1 MSEINE
7 ELFKSKKGGEYP
19 RNDISNDFAIPGE
32 ITVTI
37 TLNEYR
43 ALVSANAISEK
54 RNSELNSKFYDAQAK
69 SSALKQERE
78 KFVNEIAELKVK
90 ISDLLMEKTASSQ
103 TDKDKEAEEEEGE
116 D

>member
-1 MSEINE
+1 MLEINE
-7 ELFKSKKGGEYP
+7 ELFKAKKGGEYS

-54 RNSELNSKFYDAQAK
+54 RISDLNSERYDAQAE
-69 SSALKQERE
+69 ANTLKQERE
-78 KFVNEIAELKVK
+78 KLVKEIAELKIK
-90 ISDLLMEKTASSQ
+90 ISDLLMEKNTPPQ
-103 TDKDKEAEEEEGE
+103 DDKDDEEEEE
-116 D
+116 AE

>member
-1 MSEINE
+1 MLEINE
-7 ELFKSKKGGEYP
+7 ELFKAKKGGEYS
-19 RNDISNDFAIPGE
+19 RKDIRNDFAIPGE

-43 ALVSANAISEK
+43 ALISANAISEK
-54 RNSELNSKFYDAQAK
+54 RISDLNSERYDAQDECNT
-69 SSALKQERE
+69 LKQERE
-78 KFVNEIAELKVK
+78 KLLKEIAELKIK

-103 TDKDKEAEEEEGE
+103 TDKDEEAEEEEGE

>member
-1 MSEINE
+1 MLEINE
-7 ELFKSKKGGEYP
+7 ELFKAKNGGEYS

-54 RNSELNSKFYDAQAK
+54 RNSELNSKLYK
-69 SSALKQERE
+69 E
-78 KFVNEIAELKVK
+78 KLVNEIAELRVK
-90 ISDLLMEKTASSQ
+90 ISDLLMEKNTPPQ
-103 TDKDKEAEEEEGE
+103 DDKGEEEEE
-116 D
+116 VE

>member
-1 MSEINE
+1 MLEINE
-7 ELFKSKKGGEYP
+7 ELFKTNS
-19 RNDISNDFAIPGE
+19 RHDIRNDFAIPGE

-43 ALVSANAISEK
+43 TLISANAISEK
-54 RNSELNSKFYDAQAK
+54 RISDLNSERYDAQVECNT
-69 SSALKQERE
+69 LKQERE
-78 KFVNEIAELKVK
+78 KLLKEIAELKIK

-103 TDKDKEAEEEEGE
+103 TDKDEEAEEEEGE

>member
-1 MSEINE
+1 MLEINE
-7 ELFKSKKGGEYP
+7 ELFKAKNGGEYS

-54 RNSELNSKFYDAQAK
+54 RNSELNSKLYDAQAK
-69 SSALKQERE
+69 ANALKQERE
-78 KFVNEIAELKVK
+78 ELIKKNAELKSK
-90 ISDLLMEKTASSQ
+90 ISDLLMEKNALTQ
-103 TDKDKEAEEEEGE
+103 DDKGEEEEE
-116 D
+116 VE